1 MDVVMDAASAS
12 AGMGD
17 APKVDEN
24 SFQQLLTQS
33 GTLVKQGEEMMLTGT
48 EQKGMQGVFYFCNS
62 CQSVGHV
69 SGRVWEASTRSGWQL
84 RRVAFEEGQVRT
96 HARCARAFS
105 FVTSAWRTES
115 SSMPCSVSSV
125 NCSKLYSI

>member
-48 EQKGMQGVFYFCNS
+48 EQKGIGKVYFIFAILVKVWVTFGEESGKQALAQDGNS
-62 CQSVGHV
+62 DESP
-69 SGRVWEASTRSGWQL
+69 L
-84 RRVAFEEGQVRT
+84 KK
-96 HARCARAFS
+96 AR
-105 FVTSAWRTES
+105 
-115 SSMPCSVSSV
+115 
-125 NCSKLYSI
+125 